1 MTNYRDNLN
10 VLRRAFPQ
18 PVSDQE
24 HDAWFV
30 FSELREDRYWTTFN
44 NTPRFATVRDDGSA
58 SVCLDCGKVSALLTV
73 DVKEA
78 KRVLDKWGTDALKS
92 RLAIGPLAP

>member
-30 FSELREDRYWTTFN
+30 FSVLRALDRVDKMKSHRPILGEPRDVNFAAAMEARVPESMSTVEL
-44 NTPRFATVRDDGSA
+44 VSRDLVDHLEGMFIWGSRR
-58 SVCLDCGKVSALLTV
+58 SQ
-73 DVKEA
+73 
-78 KRVLDKWGTDALKS
+78 
-92 RLAIGPLAP
+92 

>member
-30 FSELREDRYWTTFN
+30 FSVLRAARSSGQNEVAAADF
-44 NTPRFATVRDDGSA
+44 G
-58 SVCLDCGKVSALLTV
+58 
-73 DVKEA
+73 
-78 KRVLDKWGTDALKS
+78 
-92 RLAIGPLAP
+92 